1 MPAPSKEARKLPGLR
16 RAREA
21 RGFSQRQLDGLS
33 GVSYV
38 NISRV
43 EGGQRATLKTARK
56 LAKALS
62 VPVEELVGYGSSRD
76 GLLDM
81 EGFVRSLGFEPE
93 NYFTE
98 VRIPSEEVHK
108 LYEATYVR
116 LLKAEKRASEGRWDE
131 PFDQG
136 LGEYLMDLAEAEETP
151 QPSLEDDDGLRER
164 VGALAHRVAAV
175 YAKESERLANAE
187 ALIIDLAAKGRP
199 TTTETTDTTRKV
211 EIA

>member
-43 EGGQRATLKTARK
+43 EGGQRATPKTAKK
-56 LAKALS
+56 LARALS
-62 VPVEELVGYGSSRD
+62 VPVEELIGYGSSRD

-136 LGEYLMDLAEAEETP
+136 LGEYLMDLAKAEEAP
-151 QPSLEDDDGLRER
+151 QPSLEDDGLRER

-187 ALIIDLAAKGRP
+187 ARIIDLASRERP
-199 TTTETTDTTRKV
+199 TAETTDNTRK
-211 EIA
+211 ARTA